1 MQWEQVLNDPFDALA
16 YYMRAV
22 RLREEEHIPLIGLS
36 LDRRQLALMAK
47 LLRSD
52 TVKSYTCLC
61 CAQVHTYVRN
71 WTEHYKEK
79 DTSKRTYWD
88 SSHQPSPIQHYAV
101 RDSLWKWIELHPE
114 AFNDNFNL
122 KLFTERYASDNSEDG
137 NPFLHSK
144 PFAPENT
151 EWQCFLKVPTQRD
164 PVRILCCPED
174 IHRGISCRHE
184 RHILCGDCQIPLCR
198 TCNRKGWSRRYN
210 YRIPMALAN
219 DNFLGYTTDILTK
232 YKVRWLEA
240 AIVSPCWT
248 SIIIYY
254 VEGDHGHLFN
264 EEMGNQKCR
273 TVVRGSCASYWMPW
287 EDILEALKRNCSDRN
302 LEEIPLPQECVKYM
316 LRVHLQVRGID
327 MKKYLKQLM
336 VRPFVLIAL
345 LDYLIGQNHEV
356 FRGKGTAEELRDRM
370 RRAVER
376 EYPETEANK
385 PEADRIGEIPASV
398 ATLLSETQGD
408 LAAEENVGS
417 VAKKR
422 RYITEKNATPG
433 DGARSVEA
441 CLEDIRPHAI
451 CVDRSAAAASD
462 PQALREGDQI
472 IAWKASQPNP
482 SIWTR

>member
-1 MQWEQVLNDPFDALA
+1 
-16 YYMRAV
+16 
-22 RLREEEHIPLIGLS
+22 
-36 LDRRQLALMAK
+36 
-47 LLRSD
+47 
-52 TVKSYTCLC
+52 
-61 CAQVHTYVRN
+61 
-71 WTEHYKEK
+71 
-79 DTSKRTYWD
+79 
-88 SSHQPSPIQHYAV
+88 
-101 RDSLWKWIELHPE
+101 
-114 AFNDNFNL
+114 
-122 KLFTERYASDNSEDG
+122 
-137 NPFLHSK
+137 
-144 PFAPENT
+144 
-151 EWQCFLKVPTQRD
+151 
-164 PVRILCCPED
+164 
-174 IHRGISCRHE
+174 
-184 RHILCGDCQIPLCR
+184 
-198 TCNRKGWSRRYN
+198 
-210 YRIPMALAN
+210 MALAN